1 MIAKINGLDGAYLG
15 IEFDPKDLE
24 TLKKKIEEMKGEIQE
39 RNPFKALISSI
50 RDYSKAADSESK
62 KKALSNMFES
72 ATGAIDL
79 VKGSLDAVVS
89 GMDKMGIAMDD
100 NTQAILGDIG
110 GILDGASQISQGI
123 ATGNPLSVIQ
133 GSIGLLS
140 SAFDLFNSRDRKA
153 EKQIKKHQQAIKDLE
168 NAYKQLEWQIDKALG
183 SDVYEGQMQAIHNME
198 SQRQHL
204 QGMWEAEESKKKT
217 DHDKVRD
224 YKEQYAELGRQI
236 EDMYDAISKDI
247 LQTDAKDFAGSL
259 GDSLVEAFK
268 KGEDAS
274 KAFKTTVNE
283 VLQNAVVNQ
292 LKKRF
297 LEQQLQGA
305 LDQLESNM
313 GYWNGDD
320 FVFDGLTDAEIESFK
335 QRVQAAANNFNQAL
349 GIYSD
354 LFKDIMGEEDADT
367 SLTGA
372 VKGVTEETASIV
384 AGQMNAIRINQLEAT
399 VVLRQSLLQLNTIAA
414 NTQYNRYLVK
424 IDRIISLLESS
435 GNTLRSQGLS

>member
-1 MIAKINGLDGAYLG
+1 
-15 IEFDPKDLE
+15 
-24 TLKKKIEEMKGEIQE
+24 
-39 RNPFKALISSI
+39 
-50 RDYSKAADSESK
+50 
-62 KKALSNMFES
+62 MFES

-89 GMDKMGIAMDD
+89 GMDKMGIAMDE

-123 ATGNPLSVIQ
+123 ATGNPLSIIQ
-133 GSIGLLS
+133 GSIGFLS

-153 EKQIKKHQQAIKDLE
+153 EKQIKKHQSAIKELE
-168 NAYKQLEWQIDKALG
+168 ATYKQLEWQIDKALG
-183 SDVYEGQMQAIHNME
+183 TDVYDGQMQAIHNME
-198 SQRQHL
+198 QQRQHL

-217 DHDKVRD
+217 DGDKVRE
-224 YKEQYAELGRQI
+224 YKDQYAELGRQI
-236 EDMYDAISKDI
+236 EDMYDAIAKDI
-247 LQTDAKDFAGSL
+247 LQTDAKDFAGTL

-274 KAFKTTVNE
+274 KAFETTVNE

-292 LKKRF
+292 LKKKF

-305 LDQLESNM
+305 LDQLEQSM
-313 GYWNGDD
+313 GWWNGDT
-320 FVFDGLTDAEIESFK
+320 FVFDGLTDAEIEAFK
-335 QRVQAAANNFNQAL
+335 QKVQSAAGNFSQAL
-349 GIYSD
+349 EIYKD
-354 LFKDIMGEEDADT
+354 IFKDLGIEETDE

-384 AGQMNAIRINQLEAT
+384 AGQINAVRINQLEANT
-399 VVLRQSLLQLNTIAA
+399 ILRQSLQTLNMIAA

-435 GNTLRSQGLS
+435 GNSLRSQGLS